1 MMDRVIP
8 SLPRGA
14 FGVGRGDWPSK
25 GGQLTLTGG
34 VVAANFHPR
43 LPETRPVRGILLAL
57 VVALATAGPLAAD
70 PPAATRPAVIEL
82 AERLKAGLRVQVPR
96 DTAFCD
102 LVAQRVHEGRLPG
115 KVVDST
121 YLWAVSRGRKYP
133 FPAFEQALR
142 IKAAKLN
149 VPL

>member
-1 MMDRVIP
+1 
-8 SLPRGA
+8 
-14 FGVGRGDWPSK
+14 
-25 GGQLTLTGG
+25 
-34 VVAANFHPR
+34 
-43 LPETRPVRGILLAL
+43 VRGILLAL
-57 VVALATAGPLAAD
+57 VVAVAGTATAEPRAA
-70 PPAATRPAVIEL
+70 PRPAVIEL

-102 LVAQRVHEGRLPG
+102 LVAQLVHEGRLPG

-149 VPL
+149 VAL

>member
-1 MMDRVIP
+1 M
-8 SLPRGA
+8 
-14 FGVGRGDWPSK
+14 
-25 GGQLTLTGG
+25 
-34 VVAANFHPR
+34 
-43 LPETRPVRGILLAL
+43 RGISFAFL
-57 VVALATAGPLAAD
+57 VAFVIAGTTAAE
-70 PPAATRPAVIEL
+70 PPASPRPPVIEL

-102 LVAQRVHEGRLPG
+102 TVARLVHEGRLPG
-115 KVVDST
+115 QVVDST

-142 IKAAKLN
+142 IKAARLN

>member
-1 MMDRVIP
+1 
-8 SLPRGA
+8 
-14 FGVGRGDWPSK
+14 
-25 GGQLTLTGG
+25 
-34 VVAANFHPR
+34 
-43 LPETRPVRGILLAL
+43 VRGILLAL
-57 VVALATAGPLAAD
+57 VVATAGTAAAE
-70 PPAATRPAVIEL
+70 PPASPRPPVIEL

-102 LVAQRVHEGRLPG
+102 QVARLVIEGRLPG

-149 VPL
+149 VAL

>member
-1 MMDRVIP
+1 M
-8 SLPRGA
+8 
-14 FGVGRGDWPSK
+14 
-25 GGQLTLTGG
+25 
-34 VVAANFHPR
+34 
-43 LPETRPVRGILLAL
+43 RGILLAL
-57 VVALATAGPLAAD
+57 VVALAAAGSAVAE
-70 PPAATRPAVIEL
+70 PPAAPRPAVIDL

-102 LVAQRVHEGRLPG
+102 LVAQLVHEGRLPG

-149 VPL
+149 VAL

>member
-1 MMDRVIP
+1 
-8 SLPRGA
+8 
-14 FGVGRGDWPSK
+14 
-25 GGQLTLTGG
+25 
-34 VVAANFHPR
+34 
-43 LPETRPVRGILLAL
+43 VRGILLAL
-57 VVALATAGPLAAD
+57 VVAVAGTAAAE
-70 PPAATRPAVIEL
+70 PPAAPRPAVIEL

-96 DTAFCD
+96 DTASCD
-102 LVAQRVHEGRLPG
+102 LVAQLVHEGRLPG

-149 VPL
+149 VAL

>member
-1 MMDRVIP
+1 
-8 SLPRGA
+8 
-14 FGVGRGDWPSK
+14 
-25 GGQLTLTGG
+25 
-34 VVAANFHPR
+34 
-43 LPETRPVRGILLAL
+43 VRGILLAL
-57 VVALATAGPLAAD
+57 VVAVAGTAAAE
-70 PPAATRPAVIEL
+70 PPAAPRPAVIEL
-82 AERLKAGLRVQVPR
+82 AERLKAGQRVQVPR

-102 LVAQRVHEGRLPG
+102 LVAQLVHEGRLPG

-149 VPL
+149 VAL

>member
-1 MMDRVIP
+1 M
-8 SLPRGA
+8 
-14 FGVGRGDWPSK
+14 
-25 GGQLTLTGG
+25 
-34 VVAANFHPR
+34 
-43 LPETRPVRGILLAL
+43 RGILLAL

-70 PPAATRPAVIEL
+70 PPAAPRPAVIEL

-133 FPAFEQALR
+133 FPAFAAALR
-142 IKAAKLN
+142 IKADRLG
-149 VPL
+149 VRLP

>member
-1 MMDRVIP
+1 
-8 SLPRGA
+8 
-14 FGVGRGDWPSK
+14 
-25 GGQLTLTGG
+25 
-34 VVAANFHPR
+34 
-43 LPETRPVRGILLAL
+43 VRGILLAL
-57 VVALATAGPLAAD
+57 VVAVAGTAAAE
-70 PPAATRPAVIEL
+70 PPAAPRPAVIEL
-82 AERLKAGLRVQVPR
+82 ADRLKAGLRVQVPR

-102 LVAQRVHEGRLPG
+102 LVAQLVHEGRLPG

-149 VPL
+149 VAL

>member
-1 MMDRVIP
+1 M
-8 SLPRGA
+8 
-14 FGVGRGDWPSK
+14 
-25 GGQLTLTGG
+25 
-34 VVAANFHPR
+34 
-43 LPETRPVRGILLAL
+43 RGILLAL
-57 VVALATAGPLAAD
+57 VVAAAGTAAAE
-70 PPAATRPAVIEL
+70 PPASPRPAVVEL

-102 LVAQRVHEGRLPG
+102 QVARLVYEGRLPG

-149 VPL
+149 VAL